1 MWKLDDVGQTVVPVV
16 VCCQRPD
23 GSFSGVF
30 FKLQKR
36 FVPQPH
42 AYRNDGEGTAGIVF
56 INKLQ
61 HLYLLFLFDISVT
74 KQTSKMKR
82 KCLLAF

>member
-23 GSFSGVF
+23 GSKLFLLLLF
-30 FKLQKR
+30 FQTSKR

-42 AYRNDGEGTAGIVF
+42 AYQNDGEGTAGVVF
-56 INKLQ
+56 ITSTPVSA
-61 HLYLLFLFDISVT
+61 ISV
-74 KQTSKMKR
+74 
-82 KCLLAF
+82 

>member
-16 VCCQRPD
+16 VFCERPD
-23 GSFSGVF
+23 GSFSGF
-30 FKLQKR
+30 KKKKKFKLQKR
-36 FVPQPH
+36 LVPQPH

-61 HLYLLFLFDISVT
+61 HLCLLFLFDISVT
-74 KQTSKMKR
+74 KTNKQKKAR
-82 KCLLAF
+82 